1 MSQLPLRSVQAFV
14 LVARF
19 LSLQKAAT
27 ALGITVP
34 AVSRRIQLME
44 RHLGTKLF
52 DRLPRGL
59 ALTPAGESYIADLG
73 PAWDAVQAATASARA
88 PSRRNVLKVTVIP
101 TFAVNWL
108 MPRLARRRPV
118 GMEVELETLP
128 DIVDLSARADI
139 DCAIRLGRGPWA
151 GTSSQTVLPV
161 EAYPV
166 ASPAFVADRRLRTPQ
181 DLARHTLIGSN
192 HQPDFWPEWFRL
204 SGLAAPDGS
213 SASFDNLQ
221 LVYEAAANGLG
232 IAIGLDPLVR
242 PYLDTGRLV
251 RLWPGSVTLSRSFH
265 LVRHARRAMDRRID
279 RFRDWL
285 LSEASYATQR
295 DSVQFS

>member
-1 MSQLPLRSVQAFV
+1 MSQLPLRSIEAFV
-14 LVARF
+14 LVARL

-44 RHLGTKLF
+44 QHLGTRLF

-59 ALTPAGESYIADLG
+59 ALTSAGERYIADLG
-73 PAWDAVQAATASARA
+73 PAWDAVQVATATARA
-88 PSRRNVLKVTVIP
+88 PSRRRALKVSVIP

-108 MPRLARRRPV
+108 LPRLARRRPA
-118 GMEVELETLP
+118 GMEIEIETLP
-128 DIVDLSARADI
+128 DIVDLSVRTDI

-161 EAYPV
+161 QAYPV
-166 ASPAFVADRRLRTPQ
+166 ASPAFVAANRLAKPEE
-181 DLARHTLIGSN
+181 LGRHTLIGSN

-204 SGLAAPDGS
+204 SGLAPAGGPYE
-213 SASFDNLQ
+213 SFDNLQ

-232 IAIGLDPLVR
+232 VAIGLDPLVR
-242 PYLDTGRLV
+242 PYLDNGRLV
-251 RLWPGSVTLSRSFH
+251 RLWPGGVRLSRSFH
-265 LVRHARRAMDRRID
+265 LVRRARRARDRRID
-279 RFRDWL
+279 RFHDWL
-285 LSEASYATQR
+285 LSA
-295 DSVQFS
+295 

>member
-1 MSQLPLRSVQAFV
+1 MSQLPLRSVEAFV

-19 LSLQKAAT
+19 LSLPKAAT
-27 ALGITVP
+27 VLGITVP
-34 AVSRRIQLME
+34 AVSRRIQLLE
-44 RHLGTKLF
+44 RHLGTRLF

-73 PAWDAVQAATASARA
+73 LAWDAMQAATASARA
-88 PSRRNVLKVTVIP
+88 PSQRNGLKVTVIP

-108 MPRLARRRPV
+108 LPRLARRRPA
-118 GMEVELETLP
+118 GMEVEIETSP

-139 DCAIRLGRGPWA
+139 DCAVRLGRGPWA

-166 ASPAFVADRRLRTPQ
+166 ASPAFVAANRLARPE
-181 DLARHTLIGSN
+181 DLGRHTLIGSN

-204 SGLAAPDGS
+204 SGLAADGPYT
-213 SASFDNLQ
+213 SFDNLQ

-242 PYLDTGRLV
+242 PYLNNGRLV
-251 RLWPGSVTLSRSFH
+251 RLWPGGVRLSRSFH
-265 LVRHARRAMDRRID
+265 LVRQNRRARDRRID
-279 RFRDWL
+279 RFHDWL
-285 LSEASYATQR
+285 VSEASYATA
-295 DSVQFS
+295 

>member
-1 MSQLPLRSVQAFV
+1 MTQLPLRSVEAFV
-14 LVARF
+14 LVARL

-34 AVSRRIQLME
+34 AVSRRIQLLE
-44 RHLGTKLF
+44 RHLGTRLF

-73 PAWDAVQAATASARA
+73 PAWDAMQAATTSARV
-88 PSRRNVLKVTVIP
+88 PTRRNTLKVTVIP

-108 MPRLARRRPV
+108 LPRLARRRPA
-118 GMEVELETLP
+118 GMEIEIETLP
-128 DIVDLSARADI
+128 DIVDLSARPDI
-139 DCAIRLGRGPWA
+139 DCAVRLGRGPWA

-166 ASPAFVADRRLRTPQ
+166 ASPAFVAAHRLARPQ
-181 DLARHTLIGSN
+181 DLRRHILIGSN

-204 SGLAAPDGS
+204 SELAPADG
-213 SASFDNLQ
+213 AYTSFDNLQ

-242 PYLDTGRLV
+242 PYLDNGRLV
-251 RLWPGSVTLSRSFH
+251 RLWPGGVRLSRSFH
-265 LVRHARRAMDRRID
+265 LVRRTRRARDRRID
-279 RFRDWL
+279 RFHDWL
-285 LSEASYATQR
+285 LSEASYATA
-295 DSVQFS
+295 

>member
-1 MSQLPLRSVQAFV
+1 MSQLPLRSVEAFV
-14 LVARF
+14 LVARL

-34 AVSRRIQLME
+34 AVSRRIQLLE
-44 RHLGTKLF
+44 RHLGTRLF

-73 PAWDAVQAATASARA
+73 PAWDAVQAATTSARA
-88 PSRRNVLKVTVIP
+88 PSQRNALKVTVIP

-108 MPRLARRRPV
+108 LPRLARRRPA
-118 GMEVELETLP
+118 GMEIEIETFP
-128 DIVDLSARADI
+128 DVVDLSARADI
-139 DCAIRLGRGPWA
+139 DCAVRLGRGPWA

-166 ASPAFVADRRLRTPQ
+166 ASAQFVAANRLARPE
-181 DLARHTLIGSN
+181 DLGRHTLIGSN

-204 SGLAAPDGS
+204 SGLAPADGPYT
-213 SASFDNLQ
+213 SFDNLQ

-232 IAIGLDPLVR
+232 IAIGLDPLVQ
-242 PYLDTGRLV
+242 PYLDNGRLV
-251 RLWPGSVTLSRSFH
+251 RLWPGGVRLSRSFH
-265 LVRHARRAMDRRID
+265 LVRQTRRASDRRID
-279 RFRDWL
+279 RFHDWL
-285 LSEASYATQR
+285 VSEASYATA
-295 DSVQFS
+295 

>member
-1 MSQLPLRSVQAFV
+1 MSQLPLRSIEAFV

-27 ALGITVP
+27 ALGLTVP
-34 AVSRRIQLME
+34 AVSRRIQLLE
-44 RHLGTKLF
+44 RHLGTRLF

-73 PAWDAVQAATASARA
+73 PACAAVQAATASARA
-88 PSRRNVLKVTVIP
+88 PTRRHALKVSVIP

-108 MPRLARRRPV
+108 LPRLARRRPA
-118 GMEVELETLP
+118 GMDIEIETLP
-128 DIVDLSARADI
+128 DIVDLSARADL

-166 ASPAFVADRRLRTPQ
+166 ANPAFVAAHRLAGPE

-204 SGLAAPDGS
+204 SGLAPAEGS
-213 SASFDNLQ
+213 YASFDNLQ

-251 RLWPGSVTLSRSFH
+251 RLWPGSIRLSRSFH
-265 LVRHARRAMDRRID
+265 LVRPTRRDRDRRID
-279 RFRDWL
+279 RFHDWL
-285 LSEASYATQR
+285 LSA
-295 DSVQFS
+295 

>member
-1 MSQLPLRSVQAFV
+1 MSQLPLRSVEAFV

-27 ALGITVP
+27 VLCITVP
-34 AVSRRIQLME
+34 AVSRRIQLLE
-44 RHLGTKLF
+44 RHLGTRLF

-59 ALTPAGESYIADLG
+59 ALTAAGESYIADLG
-73 PAWDAVQAATASARA
+73 PAWDAVQAATSSARA
-88 PSRRNVLKVTVIP
+88 ASRRKALKVTVIP

-108 MPRLARRRPV
+108 LPRLARRRPA
-118 GMEVELETLP
+118 GMEIEIATLP
-128 DIVDLSARADI
+128 DIVDLSARSDI
-139 DCAIRLGRGPWA
+139 DCAVRLGRGPWA

-166 ASPAFVADRRLRTPQ
+166 ASPAFVAANRLARPE
-181 DLARHTLIGSN
+181 DLGRHTLIGSN

-204 SGLAAPDGS
+204 SGLAADGPYT
-213 SASFDNLQ
+213 SFDNLQ

-242 PYLDTGRLV
+242 PYLDHGRLV
-251 RLWPGSVTLSRSFH
+251 RLWPGGVRLSRSFH
-265 LVRHARRAMDRRID
+265 LVRQTRRARDRRID
-279 RFRDWL
+279 RFHDWL
-285 LSEASYATQR
+285 VSEASYATA
-295 DSVQFS
+295 

>member
-1 MSQLPLRSVQAFV
+1 MSRLPLRSVEAFV

-19 LSLQKAAT
+19 LTLQRAAT

-44 RHLGTKLF
+44 RHLGTRLF

-59 ALTPAGESYIADLG
+59 ALTPAGERYIADLG
-73 PAWDAVQAATASARA
+73 PAWDAVEAATASAHA
-88 PSRRNVLKVTVIP
+88 PSRRKALKVSVIP

-108 MPRLARRRPV
+108 LPRLARRRPA
-118 GMEVELETLP
+118 GMEIEIETLP
-128 DIVDLSARADI
+128 DIVDLSARTDL

-166 ASPAFVADRRLRTPQ
+166 ASPAFVAANRLTGPT
-181 DLARHTLIGSN
+181 DLGRHTLIGSN

-204 SGLAAPDGS
+204 SGQAPGDGAY
-213 SASFDNLQ
+213 ASFDNLQ
-221 LVYEAAANGLG
+221 LVYEAAANGFG

-242 PYLDTGRLV
+242 PYLENGRLV
-251 RLWPGSVTLSRSFH
+251 RLWPGGVRLSRSFH
-265 LVRHARRAMDRRID
+265 LVRPTRRGRDRRID
-279 RFRDWL
+279 RFHDWL
-285 LSEASYATQR
+285 LSA
-295 DSVQFS
+295 

>member
-1 MSQLPLRSVQAFV
+1 MSQLPLRSIEAFV
-14 LVARF
+14 LVARL

-44 RHLGTKLF
+44 RHLGTRLF

-59 ALTPAGESYIADLG
+59 ALTPGGERYIAELG
-73 PAWDAVQAATASARA
+73 PAWDAMQAATTSARV
-88 PSRRNVLKVTVIP
+88 PLPRNALKVSVIP

-108 MPRLARRRPV
+108 LPRLARRRPA
-118 GMEVELETLP
+118 GIDIEIETLP
-128 DIVDLSARADI
+128 DIVDLSARTDI

-166 ASPAFVADRRLRTPQ
+166 ASPAFVAANRLASPE
-181 DLARHTLIGSN
+181 DLRRHTLIGSN

-204 SGLAAPDGS
+204 SGLTPTDDPYE
-213 SASFDNLQ
+213 SFDNLQ

-242 PYLDTGRLV
+242 PYLDNGRLV
-251 RLWPGSVTLSRSFH
+251 RLWPGNVRLSRSFH
-265 LVRHARRAMDRRID
+265 LVRPGKRHSNRRVD

-285 LSEASYATQR
+285 LSQAA
-295 DSVQFS
+295 

>member
-1 MSQLPLRSVQAFV
+1 MSQLPLRSVEAFV
-14 LVARF
+14 LVARL

-27 ALGITVP
+27 ALSITVP
-34 AVSRRIQLME
+34 AVSRRIQLLE

-59 ALTPAGESYIADLG
+59 VLTRAGERYIADLG
-73 PAWDAVQAATASARA
+73 PAWDAVQAATASARV
-88 PSRRNVLKVTVIP
+88 PPRRHALKVSVMP

-108 MPRLARRRPV
+108 LPRLAQRRPA
-118 GMEVELETLP
+118 GMDIEIETLP
-128 DIVDLSARADI
+128 DIVDLSARTDI

-166 ASPAFVADRRLRTPQ
+166 ASPQFVAAHRLAGPQ
-181 DLARHTLIGSN
+181 DLRRHALIGSN

-204 SGLAAPDGS
+204 SGLGPSDS
-213 SASFDNLQ
+213 PCASFDNLQ

-242 PYLDTGRLV
+242 PYLDNGRLV
-251 RLWPGSVTLSRSFH
+251 RLWPGGVRLSRSFH
-265 LVRHARRAMDRRID
+265 LVRQSRRDPDRRVD

-285 LSEASYATQR
+285 LREAA
-295 DSVQFS
+295 

>member
-1 MSQLPLRSVQAFV
+1 MSQLPLRSVEAFV

-19 LSLQKAAT
+19 LSLPKAAT
-27 ALGITVP
+27 VLCITVP
-34 AVSRRIQLME
+34 AVSRRIQLLE
-44 RHLGTKLF
+44 RHLGTRLF

-59 ALTPAGESYIADLG
+59 ALTAAGESYIADLG
-73 PAWDAVQAATASARA
+73 PAWDAVQAATTSARA
-88 PSRRNVLKVTVIP
+88 PSQRNALKVTVIP

-108 MPRLARRRPV
+108 LPRLARRRPT
-118 GMEVELETLP
+118 GMEIEIETLP
-128 DIVDLSARADI
+128 DIVDLSARTDL

-166 ASPAFVADRRLRTPQ
+166 ASPAFIVANR
-181 DLARHTLIGSN
+181 LARPEDLGRRTLIGSN

-204 SGLAAPDGS
+204 SGLASADGTY
-213 SASFDNLQ
+213 ASFDNLQ

-242 PYLDTGRLV
+242 PYLDNGRLV
-251 RLWPGSVTLSRSFH
+251 RLWPGSVRLSRSFH
-265 LVRHARRAMDRRID
+265 LVRQTRRARDRRID
-279 RFRDWL
+279 RFHDWL
-285 LSEASYATQR
+285 VSEASYAMA
-295 DSVQFS
+295 

>member
-1 MSQLPLRSVQAFV
+1 MSQLPLRSIEAFV
-14 LVARF
+14 LVAR
-19 LSLQKAAT
+19 LVSLQKAAT

-44 RHLGTKLF
+44 RHLGTRLF

-59 ALTPAGESYIADLG
+59 ALTAAGERYIADLG
-73 PAWDAVQAATASARA
+73 PAWDTVQAATASARA
-88 PSRRNVLKVTVIP
+88 LSRRDALKITVIP

-108 MPRLARRRPV
+108 LPRLAHRRPA
-118 GMEVELETLP
+118 GMDIEIETMP
-128 DIVDLSARADI
+128 DIVDLSARTDI
-139 DCAIRLGRGPWA
+139 DCAIRLGRAPWP

-166 ASPAFVADRRLRTPQ
+166 ASPAFVAAKRLRGPQ
-181 DLARHTLIGSN
+181 DLIRHTLIGSN

-204 SGLAAPDGS
+204 SGIAAAQDAY
-213 SASFDNLQ
+213 ASFDNLQ

-242 PYLDTGRLV
+242 PYLDNGRLV
-251 RLWPGSVTLSRSFH
+251 RLWPGGVRLSRSFH
-265 LVRHARRAMDRRID
+265 LVRPTRRARDRRID
-279 RFRDWL
+279 RFHDWL
-285 LSEASYATQR
+285 VSEASYATA
-295 DSVQFS
+295 

>member
-1 MSQLPLRSVQAFV
+1 MSQLPLRSLEAFV

-27 ALGITVP
+27 ALNITVP
-34 AVSRRIQLME
+34 AASRRIQLLE
-44 RHLGTKLF
+44 RHLGTRLF

-59 ALTPAGESYIADLG
+59 ALTPAGERYIAELG
-73 PAWDAVQAATASARA
+73 PAWDAMQAATTSARM
-88 PSRRNVLKVTVIP
+88 PRRNGLKVSVIP

-108 MPRLARRRPV
+108 LPRLARRRPA
-118 GMEVELETLP
+118 GMDIEIETLP
-128 DIVDLSARADI
+128 DVVDLTARTDI
-139 DCAIRLGRGPWA
+139 DCAIRLGRGHWA

-166 ASPAFVADRRLRTPQ
+166 ASPRFVAANRLAGPQ
-181 DLARHTLIGSN
+181 DLGRHTLIGSN

-204 SGLAAPDGS
+204 SGMADIDGPYK
-213 SASFDNLQ
+213 SFDNLQ

-242 PYLDTGRLV
+242 PYLDNGRLV
-251 RLWPGSVTLSRSFH
+251 RLWPGGIRLSRSFH
-265 LVRHARRAMDRRID
+265 LVRRARRAQDRRID
-279 RFRDWL
+279 RFHDWL
-285 LSEASYATQR
+285 LSA
-295 DSVQFS
+295 

>member
-1 MSQLPLRSVQAFV
+1 MTQLPLRSVEAFV
-14 LVARF
+14 LVARL
-19 LSLQKAAT
+19 LSLQKAAA

-34 AVSRRIQLME
+34 AVSRRIQLLE
-44 RHLGTKLF
+44 RHLGIRVF

-73 PAWDAVQAATASARA
+73 PAWDAMQAATTSARA
-88 PSRRNVLKVTVIP
+88 PTRRNALKVTVIP

-108 MPRLARRRPV
+108 LPRLARRRPA
-118 GMEVELETLP
+118 GMEVEIETLP
-128 DIVDLSARADI
+128 DIVDLSARPDI
-139 DCAIRLGRGPWA
+139 DCAVRLGRGPWA

-166 ASPAFVADRRLRTPQ
+166 ASPAFVAAHRLARPE
-181 DLARHTLIGSN
+181 DLGRHTLIGSN

-204 SGLAAPDGS
+204 SELVPADG
-213 SASFDNLQ
+213 AYTSFDNLQ

-242 PYLDTGRLV
+242 PYLDNGRLV
-251 RLWPGSVTLSRSFH
+251 RLWPGSVRLSRSFH
-265 LVRHARRAMDRRID
+265 LVRRTRRARDRRID
-279 RFRDWL
+279 RFHDWL
-285 LSEASYATQR
+285 LSEAAYATA
-295 DSVQFS
+295 

>member
-1 MSQLPLRSVQAFV
+1 
-14 LVARF
+14 VARL
-19 LSLQKAAT
+19 LSLPKAAT
-27 ALGITVP
+27 TLGITVP
-34 AVSRRIQLME
+34 AVSRRIQLLE
-44 RHLGTKLF
+44 RHLGTRLF

-88 PSRRNVLKVTVIP
+88 PSRRNALKVSVIP

-108 MPRLARRRPV
+108 LPRLARHKPA
-118 GMEVELETLP
+118 GMEIEIETLP
-128 DIVDLSARADI
+128 DIVDLSARADL

-166 ASPAFVADRRLRTPQ
+166 ASPAFVAAHQLAGPE

-204 SGLAAPDGS
+204 SGLAPVDGPY
-213 SASFDNLQ
+213 ASFDNLQ

-242 PYLDTGRLV
+242 PYLDNGRLV
-251 RLWPGSVTLSRSFH
+251 RLWPGNVMLSRSFH
-265 LVRHARRAMDRRID
+265 LVRPTRRDRDRSID
-279 RFRDWL
+279 RFHDWL
-285 LSEASYATQR
+285 LSEAA
-295 DSVQFS
+295 

>member
-1 MSQLPLRSVQAFV
+1 MSQLPLRSIEAFV
-14 LVARF
+14 LVGRF

-27 ALGITVP
+27 ALGLTVP
-34 AVSRRIQLME
+34 AVSRRIQLLE
-44 RHLGTKLF
+44 RHLGTRLF

-59 ALTPAGESYIADLG
+59 ALTPAGESYMADLG
-73 PAWDAVQAATASARA
+73 PAWDAVQAATASARIPA
-88 PSRRNVLKVTVIP
+88 PRKALKVTVIP

-108 MPRLARRRPV
+108 MPRLARRRPA
-118 GMEVELETLP
+118 GVEIEIDTLP
-128 DIVDLSARADI
+128 DIVDLSARTDI
-139 DCAIRLGRGPWA
+139 DCAIRLGRGPWT

-166 ASPAFVADRRLRTPQ
+166 ASPAFIAARRLRGPE
-181 DLARHTLIGSN
+181 DLVRHTLIGSS

-204 SGLAAPDGS
+204 SGLGS
-213 SASFDNLQ
+213 GNGLRVSFDNLQ

-242 PYLDTGRLV
+242 PYLDNGRLA
-251 RLWPGSVTLSRSFH
+251 RLWPGGVMLSRSFH
-265 LVRHARRAMDRRID
+265 LVRQAGRSRDRRID

-285 LSEASYATQR
+285 LREVSGTGQA
-295 DSVQFS
+295 SVQLS

>member
-1 MSQLPLRSVQAFV
+1 MSQLPLRSVEAFV
-14 LVARF
+14 LVARL

-27 ALGITVP
+27 VLGITVP
-34 AVSRRIQLME
+34 AVSRRIQLLE
-44 RHLGTKLF
+44 RHLGTRLF

-73 PAWDAVQAATASARA
+73 PAWDAVQAATTSARA
-88 PSRRNVLKVTVIP
+88 PSQRNALKVTVIP

-108 MPRLARRRPV
+108 LPRLARRRPT
-118 GMEVELETLP
+118 GIEIEIETFP
-128 DIVDLSARADI
+128 DVVDLSVRSDI
-139 DCAIRLGRGPWA
+139 DCAVRLGRGPWA

-166 ASPAFVADRRLRTPQ
+166 ASPAFVAGNRLARPE
-181 DLARHTLIGSN
+181 DLGRHTLIGSN

-204 SGLAAPDGS
+204 SGLASADGPYT
-213 SASFDNLQ
+213 SFDNLQ

-242 PYLDTGRLV
+242 PYLDNGRLV
-251 RLWPGSVTLSRSFH
+251 RLWPGSVRLSRSFH
-265 LVRHARRAMDRRID
+265 LVRRTRRAPDRRID
-279 RFRDWL
+279 RFHDWL
-285 LSEASYATQR
+285 LSA
-295 DSVQFS
+295 

>member
-1 MSQLPLRSVQAFV
+1 MSQLPLRSVEAFV
-14 LVARF
+14 VVARL

-27 ALGITVP
+27 VLGITVP

-44 RHLGTKLF
+44 RHLGTRLF

-88 PSRRNVLKVTVIP
+88 PSRRKALKVTVIP

-108 MPRLARRRPV
+108 MPRLARRRPA
-118 GMEVELETLP
+118 GMEIEIETTP
-128 DIVDLSARADI
+128 EIVDLPVRADI
-139 DCAIRLGRGPWA
+139 DCAVRLGRGPWA
-151 GTSSQTVLPV
+151 GTSSRTVLPV
-161 EAYPV
+161 DAYPV
-166 ASPAFVADRRLRTPQ
+166 AGPAFVAAKRLRGPG
-181 DLARHTLIGSN
+181 DFLRHTLIGSN

-204 SGLAAPDGS
+204 SGLAPIDGAY
-213 SASFDNLQ
+213 ASFDNLQ

-242 PYLDTGRLV
+242 PYLDSGRLV
-251 RLWPGSVTLSRSFH
+251 RLWSGGVRLSRSFH
-265 LVRHARRAMDRRID
+265 LVRSARRSEDRRID
-279 RFRDWL
+279 RFGDWL
-285 LSEASYATQR
+285 LSEASCAAA
-295 DSVQFS
+295 

>member
-1 MSQLPLRSVQAFV
+1 MSKLPLRSVEAFV
-14 LVARF
+14 LVARS
-19 LSLQKAAT
+19 LSLQKAAA
-27 ALGITVP
+27 ALRITVP

-44 RHLGTKLF
+44 RHLGARLF

-88 PSRRNVLKVTVIP
+88 PSRRGALKITVIP

-108 MPRLARRRPV
+108 LPRLARHRPA
-118 GMEVELETLP
+118 GMEIEIETEP
-128 DIVDLSARADI
+128 DVVDLSVRPDL
-139 DCAIRLGRGPWA
+139 DCAIRLGRGSWTDTA
-151 GTSSQTVLPV
+151 SQMVLPV

-166 ASPAFVADRRLRTPQ
+166 ASPAFLADRPVRTPR
-181 DLARHTLIGSN
+181 DLARHALIGST

-204 SGLAAPDGS
+204 SGLAVPDGP

-232 IAIGLDPLVR
+232 IAIGLHPLVR
-242 PYLDTGRLV
+242 PYLDNGRLV
-251 RLWPGSVTLSRSFH
+251 RLWPGGVRLSRSFH
-265 LVRHARRAMDRRID
+265 LVRHSRHGKDRRID

-285 LSEASYATQR
+285 VGDVSYAAQR
-295 DSVQFS
+295 DGLQFS

>member
-1 MSQLPLRSVQAFV
+1 MSQLPLRSIEAFV
-14 LVARF
+14 LVARL

-34 AVSRRIQLME
+34 AVSRRIQLLE
-44 RHLGTKLF
+44 RHLATRLF

-59 ALTPAGESYIADLG
+59 ALTPAGERYIADLG
-73 PAWDAVQAATASARA
+73 PAWDAMQAATASARV
-88 PSRRNVLKVTVIP
+88 PSRRNALKVSVIP

-108 MPRLARRRPV
+108 LPRLARRRPA
-118 GMEVELETLP
+118 GMDIEIETLP
-128 DIVDLSARADI
+128 DIVDLSARTDL

-166 ASPAFVADRRLRTPQ
+166 ASPQFVAAHRLARPE
-181 DLARHTLIGSN
+181 DLGRHTLIGSN
-192 HQPDFWPEWFRL
+192 HQPDFWPEWFQL
-204 SGLAAPDGS
+204 SGLAPADGS
-213 SASFDNLQ
+213 YASFDNLQ

-242 PYLDTGRLV
+242 PYLDNRRLV
-251 RLWPGSVTLSRSFH
+251 RLWPASVRLSRSFH
-265 LVRHARRAMDRRID
+265 LVRRTGRARDRRID
-279 RFRDWL
+279 RFHDWL
-285 LSEASYATQR
+285 LSA
-295 DSVQFS
+295 